1 MPIDVGKLARE
12 AGGTKE
18 RDEVFGP
25 HYVMGVDALQRFA
38 ALVLEAAAVQ
48 CETLQAF
55 YDAEAKKTAGE
66 GVAFRDGESSG
77 AEACIGAIR
86 AMKPGDSHE

>member
-1 MPIDVGKLARE
+1 MPIDVEKLARE

-48 CETLQAF
+48 CDGVYYQHIGPQFGEVR
-55 YDAEAKKTAGE
+55 YGIAECAK
-66 GVAFRDGESSG
+66 
-77 AEACIGAIR
+77 AIR
-86 AMKPGDSHE
+86 AMNPGESHG